1 MRALLA
7 PFALLALCS
16 VARGDERACDRA
28 RSTGMKDGP
37 VVIGLYDAD
46 LGAGVSAC
54 VRREVSL
61 YERAGLVIDL
71 KGLYGDVR
79 ADTILAA
86 AFPLGHHVALLAA
99 VEVVHY
105 ELAVNAV
112 VKAHALGLGQS
123 TLGLAGRVL
132 ETRRFALTVYGRVLV
147 PTDTSTTTV
156 QTTGAD
162 AGVSG
167 TFRPRIDVELHA
179 QLGGDFTIGLA
190 DGPSSA
196 RGGVTALV
204 GLQYTPARWFA
215 LVVDVAAMLGHRGVF
230 DGILPAVGLRFRV
243 WRGLGLELAGT
254 APLGGAERR
263 LALAALS
270 LHFRF

>member
-1 MRALLA
+1 MQ
-7 PFALLALCS
+7 
-16 VARGDERACDRA
+16 
-28 RSTGMKDGP
+28 DGP
-37 VVIGLYDAD
+37 IVVGLYDAD

-54 VRREVSL
+54 VRRELSL
-61 YERAGLVIDL
+61 YERGGLVIDL
-71 KGLYGDVR
+71 KGLYGDLR
-79 ADTILAA
+79 ADAILAG
-86 AFPLGHHVALLAA
+86 AFPLGHHVALLAT
-99 VEVVHY
+99 VELVHY
-105 ELAVNAV
+105 ELGVNAV

-132 ETRRFALTVYGRVLV
+132 ETRRFALTVYGRALV

-167 TFRPRIDVELHA
+167 TFRPRLDVELHA

-204 GLQYTPARWFA
+204 GVQYTPARWFG
-215 LVVDVAAMLGHRGVF
+215 LVVDVATMFGHRGAF
-230 DGILPAVGLRFRV
+230 DAFLPALGLRFHF
-243 WRGLGLELAGT
+243 WRGLGLELDAT

-263 LALAALS
+263 LALAALHV
-270 LHFRF
+270 HFRF